1 MTPTHRVHLPRS
13 SDAKWLATEPDE
25 SITEIDAC
33 YSQRQNIEISRPH
46 RKENVPEEPHF
57 GTPLSIAS
65 SSVPVEST
73 HTRNTEYFDRSP
85 SSSYIEEED
94 HLSQSQLQPPENEF
108 LLTPKVPPEPRGR
121 CRSSV
126 FMADDEIIDNS
137 SEAIGVGTTGFHSL
151 FHDTATVNA
160 SSRRGAL
167 SSRTVGLDRPMVAY
181 AVDPKRSESISSTS
195 EEESPI
201 QRPSSDVYER
211 QHRRLEGGG
220 ISHSS
225 PISPRNSGNSS
236 FEGIEMQQFARNSA
250 EICFEKSEH
259 TRFHNVEDR
268 EEHVKRPKTSRGV
281 VDMNGSGREY
291 SFKRQTTKN
300 AQKTCTVG
308 RSIGRDE
315 ELIYDVDCSKVKPD
329 SDKQFES
336 IAERRPQQ
344 KNRIKNNRSPTAQN
358 KKVNIPKL
366 PSGSQHTTVKN
377 RRNRDDFDCDDKE
390 DAFLS
395 SKMKTND
402 SLHEVG
408 ISSHRARVHVG
419 RNWPSGRNKKDS
431 MKKRHLVGRRPA
443 GSSEMSLEELRC
455 SSNPNLSF
463 GTARSLRK
471 LTARKSIGN
480 NVSEELA
487 CRKSV
492 ADYNS
497 GGVSS
502 LPRAVT
508 KSQSRDSI
516 SHQKYTPPMEVVTK
530 VTTVVD
536 RGLPTESQQYQ
547 VIPKKRKPL
556 STGAVVGRQ
565 ENEKIYRH
573 GDDNVVD
580 LVNDEGVDVMSAEMT
595 KVSGRCQGMGDVIQG
610 RNDGDFWGKE
620 KGLRNCEGRSSMS
633 AGSHTGLALA
643 NSFNRKGTSGIN
655 ITKKN
660 GRGILPSNSLFSS
673 SNRHTHFDI
682 GNQLERTKKIG
693 SHFAKETG
701 SLVRE
706 AVKSAV
712 NSIRSPEKSSGTG
725 KQTHLSQNVTI
736 APRGDEG
743 LDMKRFYTTKNKG
756 SKATRSSKRQTRS
769 QTRGLQTRT
778 SKEVVEISSDDDNS
792 VDAELPSSQKSL
804 TKSPLLQPEVA
815 RIAIGPKV
823 FKISCGLIVRD
834 NNIELSFLLND
845 KYDSE
850 TRSHCIDVK
859 TGVIE
864 MKFFQGTDTTII
876 TDVECSNEYGVA
888 GKSYSRKVEPSDSD
902 EEEIGA
908 FIALRVK
915 KDERNKL
922 KSYRNYV
929 PENLDLNIDYFHK
942 SYIVIEFR
950 NSTELQELIDSL
962 ASFTFLNPYFSKDC
976 QIPRADAKRYVM
988 GLTNDTQAEAKKRL
1002 SSRASMRKMGENKL
1016 ILVYPFEGN
1025 DKEIDRASEGL
1036 IIPNDDM
1043 QGYSDKIDEERNVR
1057 SNGNLKKH
1065 IESFATEK
1073 SLDVKPLSSYDR
1085 KHYLTITSE
1094 DMDRLESGEY
1104 LNDTIIDFWMQ
1115 W

>member
-1 MTPTHRVHLPRS
+1 MH
-13 SDAKWLATEPDE
+13 K
-25 SITEIDAC
+25 
-33 YSQRQNIEISRPH
+33 
-46 RKENVPEEPHF
+46 
-57 GTPLSIAS
+57 
-65 SSVPVEST
+65 
-73 HTRNTEYFDRSP
+73 
-85 SSSYIEEED
+85 
-94 HLSQSQLQPPENEF
+94 
-108 LLTPKVPPEPRGR
+108 
-121 CRSSV
+121 
-126 FMADDEIIDNS
+126 
-137 SEAIGVGTTGFHSL
+137 
-151 FHDTATVNA
+151 
-160 SSRRGAL
+160 
-167 SSRTVGLDRPMVAY
+167 
-181 AVDPKRSESISSTS
+181 
-195 EEESPI
+195 
-201 QRPSSDVYER
+201 
-211 QHRRLEGGG
+211 
-220 ISHSS
+220 
-225 PISPRNSGNSS
+225 
-236 FEGIEMQQFARNSA
+236 
-250 EICFEKSEH
+250 
-259 TRFHNVEDR
+259 
-268 EEHVKRPKTSRGV
+268 
-281 VDMNGSGREY
+281 
-291 SFKRQTTKN
+291 
-300 AQKTCTVG
+300 KTCTVG

-1115 W
+1115 WMSRKENLSTSPVHIFSTHFFTTLKEEGIEAVTKWTARKNINIFEKRFVYIPINGSLHWSLCVVTNPSAIRQLNAEEDDSNGENGQSFRIIFLDSLKMHNAKRICHVVIQWICSEFKRLHPDDAVPSIMKSKTYHINPHG